1 MSRSCPDPPAPCTEE
16 NYHKDA
22 PSPQTLYGGL
32 VGGPIYNDGYNDTR
46 QDYVHNEVALD
57 YNAGFQS
64 ALAGWWNFVSLT
76 PSFSAPARKISGLKG
91 AGTRLRTVYF
101 LVL

>member
-1 MSRSCPDPPAPCTEE
+1 MESSIENQQHNLTDLQPCFRSCPDPPAPCSEE
-16 NYHKDA
+16 NLHKDV

-46 QDYVHNEVALD
+46 EDYVHNEVALD

-64 ALAGWWNFVSLT
+64 ALAGFVEFYWLT
-76 PSFSAPARKISGLKG
+76 DFGGSWIFAS
-91 AGTRLRTVYF
+91 
-101 LVL
+101 